1 MRVHG
6 LLIACLVGL
15 LLAAPTPLDIF
26 HEEPVVF
33 HAEETSCAAPA
44 IEVAPQPGGQRQVR
58 IQSPCRKGELVVGR
72 YGEIVIMERL
82 DQSGNLA
89 FQLDC
94 FLGDRELALT
104 FVDNRRVANNACAS
118 AESALTKVAI
128 VWQDRVDLDLHA
140 FEYAALP
147 GSAYDRSARNPG
159 SYQAAQAEFVQSGRS
174 RGFMSTVSDGHRL
187 GHNIEVYTLPRHPAE
202 SRGLIA
208 LAVGLGNN
216 EAAAAEGCGNGRRAP
231 LHVDIDVYVLDPG
244 MELRRYERT
253 FAAAPCD
260 GASPRFVTGLV
271 PNILL
276 GTGGVANVP

>member
-26 HEEPVVF
+26 RKEPVIF
-33 HAEETSCAAPA
+33 HAEEAACAAPA
-44 IEVAPQPGGQRQVR
+44 IGLAPQPGGQLEVR

-94 FLGDRELALT
+94 FMGDHELVLT
-104 FVDNRRVANNACAS
+104 FVDNRRIASHACAS
-118 AESALTKVAI
+118 AEPALTKVAI
-128 VWQDRVDLDLHA
+128 VWRDHVDLDLHA

-159 SYQAAQAEFVQSGRS
+159 SYQVAQADFVQSGRS
-174 RGFMSTVSDGHRL
+174 HGFMSTVSDGQWL
-187 GHNIEVYTLPRHPAE
+187 GHNIEVYTLLRHPAE
-202 SRGLIA
+202 PRGLIA
-208 LAVGLGNN
+208 LAVGLGND
-216 EAAAAEGCGNGRRAP
+216 EAASAGACGNGRRAP
-231 LHVDIDVYVLDPG
+231 LRVDVDVYVLDPG
-244 MELRRYERT
+244 MKVRSYERT

-260 GASPRFVTGLV
+260 GASPRFVTNLV
-271 PNILL
+271 PNIVL
-276 GTGGVANVP
+276 GTGGAANAP